1 MYMSGFFPCMM
12 FGIPGAALA
21 MVKCAKPAKKKV
33 AIGLVASAAICAFI
47 CGVTEPFEFGFMF
60 LAPGTLCDICITL
73 WYLYSDHS
81 SSWISCRLQLLSRCD
96 GFLLIFTSGS
106 TRRHG

>member
-1 MYMSGFFPCMM
+1 MM

-60 LAPGTLCDICITL
+60 LAPVL
-73 WYLYSDHS
+73 
-81 SSWISCRLQLLSRCD
+81 
-96 GFLLIFTSGS
+96 
-106 TRRHG
+106 